1 MDWVGGRRTMRLVL
15 FDTEVTEETRR
26 AQSRQP
32 AVFYTKRGSAEMVR
46 PQGVPRRGDEMG
58 ALKGN

>member
-1 MDWVGGRRTMRLVL
+1 MRLVL